1 MPPIKQLLAEYE
13 QARASQDDRVTAETA
28 YALTMRMMDSGSYDE
43 AKRYANE
50 SYRAAKRLPS
60 SLTDDVASTR
70 TTVGGVPLP
79 DYFHEGVIRARL
91 GGLLET

>member
-1 MPPIKQLLAEYE
+1 MSTASDPSTPA
-13 QARASQDDRVTAETA
+13 ARTRHQH
-28 YALTMRMMDSGSYDE
+28 DE

-79 DYFHEGVIRARL
+79 GYFHEGVIRARL